1 MRLDLPAAHVTPDG
15 VVAHVLQADAYGNVV
30 LDARPEDL
38 ATAGLRRGEP
48 VMVGRRLAHYATT
61 FADVPAG
68 ELLLYE
74 DGFRAL
80 SLAVNHGSALAQLG
94 LALDDEL
101 LIAPVAS

>member
-1 MRLDLPAAHVTPDG
+1 M
-15 VVAHVLQADAYGNVV
+15 LQADAYGNVV
-30 LDARPEDL
+30 LDARARGSRDL
-38 ATAGLRRGEP
+38 PGCGAGRRSWSG
-48 VMVGRRLAHYATT
+48 GRLAHYATT

-80 SLAVNHGSALAQLG
+80 SLAGMNRGSALAQLG